1 MGRMKGLVW
10 KEWMQYKGMMILG
23 IITSVIGTIASPFL
37 LKRMVEM
44 EEHIS
49 EVHLITSSMWMYA
62 YIIFFLAIFFTS
74 LEKEMK
80 RPDIWFHNQS
90 SAFTLVG
97 AKLLTTSLFSLAGL
111 LINAFVTIVEYYLI
125 VEENNLGFMSLLQLE
140 LLLIITTYLVALG
153 ATIGL
158 LTMWILWRLL
168 KPLNTSFAYIAA
180 ITVYFYFHRTYLRIT
195 ESEAYQNFA
204 SHWKIHL
211 EPIELLEIK
220 GAYFAVFMDYT
231 NIYLFDLFIRATF
244 LVILFLLSVLVI
256 QKRVRGY
263 QHD

>member
-1 MGRMKGLVW
+1 MKGLVW

-23 IITSVIGTIASPFL
+23 IITSVIGTVASPFI

-44 EEHIS
+44 KDPIS
-49 EVHLITSSMWMYA
+49 EVHLITSSLWMYV
-62 YIIFFLAIFFTS
+62 YIIFFLVLFFTS

-97 AKLLTTSLFSLAGL
+97 AKLLTVSLFSLAGL
-111 LINAFVTIVEYYLI
+111 LINGFVTIVEYYLI

-180 ITVYFYFHRTYLRIT
+180 ITVYFVFHRIYLRLT

-211 EPIELLEIK
+211 GPIELLEIK

-231 NIYLFDLFIRATF
+231 NIYLFDLLIRATF

-263 QHD
+263 QYD

>member
-1 MGRMKGLVW
+1 MGRTRGLVW
-10 KEWMQYKGMMILG
+10 KEWMQYKGIMILG
-23 IITSVIGTIASPFL
+23 IIASVFGTVASPFF

-44 EEHIS
+44 EEPIS
-49 EVHLITSSMWMYA
+49 EVHLLTSSMWMYV
-62 YIIFFLAIFFTS
+62 YIIFFLVLFYTS

-97 AKLLTTSLFSLAGL
+97 AKLLTASLFSLAGL

-140 LLLIITTYLVALG
+140 LLLVITTYLVALG

-158 LTMWILWRLL
+158 LTMWILLRLL
-168 KPLNTSFAYIAA
+168 KPLNTSFAYIAT
-180 ITVYFYFHRTYLRIT
+180 ITVNFFFHRIYQRIT

-204 SHWKIHL
+204 SHWKIDL

-231 NIYLFDLFIRATF
+231 DFYLFDFFIRATF
-244 LVILFLLSVLVI
+244 LVILFLLSALVI

-263 QHD
+263 QYD